1 MGRGAKFRC
10 LCCGEMATPKYIK
23 TEATAERMG
32 ADLMGIVAEGV
43 NGRTYLPAD
52 EVQTNAATVHKPTD
66 VPVQPLAN
74 DPRNIWCTIY
84 GLDTVDKLFTDRQLL
99 ALTTFS
105 ELVAEAR
112 AQVEADGRSM
122 EYAQALS
129 VYLAFGV
136 SCMTD
141 INNALCRWET
151 TKTQAR
157 NLFGRQAIPMMW
169 DFAENNVFGEAAG
182 GYMVSLRSIIKVIE
196 RFQTENEK
204 SVAAQCD
211 AQSDC
216 GLENI
221 MISTDPPYYDN
232 IAYAD
237 LSDFLCMD
245 APESQ
250 RHLSRAVSDDARSE
264 GGGTRCNAVPIR
276 GEYREGENVFR
287 GWHGER
293 MQTDVCSCR

>member
-1 MGRGAKFRC
+1 MGDNENTGTKFVR
-10 LCCGEMATPKYIK
+10 AT
-23 TEATAERMG
+23 
-32 ADLMGIVAEGV
+32 
-43 NGRTYLPAD
+43 
-52 EVQTNAATVHKPTD
+52 
-66 VPVQPLAN
+66 
-74 DPRNIWCTIY
+74 
-84 GLDTVDKLFTDRQLL
+84 
-99 ALTTFS
+99 
-105 ELVAEAR
+105 
-112 AQVEADGRSM
+112 
-122 EYAQALS
+122 
-129 VYLAFGV
+129 
-136 SCMTD
+136 
-141 INNALCRWET
+141 
-151 TKTQAR
+151 
-157 NLFGRQAIPMMW
+157 AIPMMW

-237 LSDFLCMD
+237 LSDFLCMG